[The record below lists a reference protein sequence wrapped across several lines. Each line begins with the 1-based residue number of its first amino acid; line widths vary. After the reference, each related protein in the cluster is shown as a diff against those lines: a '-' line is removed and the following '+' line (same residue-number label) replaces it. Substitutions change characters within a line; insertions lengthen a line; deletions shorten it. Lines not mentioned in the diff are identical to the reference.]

1 MSYQSFQLYLIHLD
15 RRWIVCGKRKRSGSY
30 VGPGGSSTHLRDMNS
45 INMSVYIDERRR
57 GADDRD
63 QQHSSL
69 LSFSLSVNKCMMDS
83 SRVFHSIC
91 QLNSS
96 QASDRK
102 WEIPRKWLI
111 IDKTPLGEGEFG
123 QVMRATVTSVTG
135 ISGHRLVA
143 AKMAKT
149 TGSIGR
155 TDQGETMSPELV
167 DLMSEFHL
175 LKDIS
180 HPNVIKLLGA
190 CTDGSGPFLLLLEY
204 CEHGSLRNYLR
215 RSRLILPE
223 QPLLNSSSVT
233 PAVTPRD
240 LLSFAWQISQ
250 AGAYLAEMKVC

>member
-1 MSYQSFQLYLIHLD
+1 M
-15 RRWIVCGKRKRSGSY
+15 
-30 VGPGGSSTHLRDMNS
+30 
-45 INMSVYIDERRR
+45 
-57 GADDRD
+57 
-63 QQHSSL
+63 
-69 LSFSLSVNKCMMDS
+69 
-83 SRVFHSIC
+83 
-91 QLNSS
+91 

-135 ISGHRLVA
+135 ICGHRVVA
-143 AKMAKT
+143 AKLAKT
-149 TGSIGR
+149 GVVIGR
-155 TDQGETMSPELV
+155 GEVAESISPELN
-167 DLMSEFHL
+167 DLLSEFHL

-190 CTDGSGPFLLLLEY
+190 CTDASGPFLLILEY

-223 QPLLNSSSVT
+223 QQHHLPPIMST
-233 PAVTPRD
+233 PAVSPRD

-250 AGAYLAEMKVC
+250 AGAYLAEMKVYTH

>member
-1 MSYQSFQLYLIHLD
+1 MTYCFIQMTDH
-15 RRWIVCGKRKRSGSY
+15 
-30 VGPGGSSTHLRDMNS
+30 
-45 INMSVYIDERRR
+45 
-57 GADDRD
+57 
-63 QQHSSL
+63 
-69 LSFSLSVNKCMMDS
+69 
-83 SRVFHSIC
+83 
-91 QLNSS
+91 
-96 QASDRK
+96 K

-135 ISGHRLVA
+135 IGGHRIVA

-149 TGSIGR
+149 GVMIGR
-155 TDQGETMSPELV
+155 GDGGESMSPELA
-167 DLMSEFHL
+167 DLLSEFHL
-175 LKDIS
+175 LKDVS

-190 CTDGSGPFLLLLEY
+190 CTDVSGPFLLILEY

-223 QPLLNSSSVT
+223 QQQNPTTMMST

-250 AGAYLAEMKVC
+250 AGAYLCEMKVCSFNLSSSL